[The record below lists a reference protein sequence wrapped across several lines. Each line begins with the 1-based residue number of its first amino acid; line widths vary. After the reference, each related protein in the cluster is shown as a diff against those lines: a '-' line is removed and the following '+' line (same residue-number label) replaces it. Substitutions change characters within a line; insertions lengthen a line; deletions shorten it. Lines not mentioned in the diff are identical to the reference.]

1 MGRALGRI
9 RLGPAAGVNAP
20 RGVAARRRGRGAER
34 NSKLRGWARCGFQLR
49 TFLRPSTS
57 VALSMVFFSFEKGEE
72 FPDPAQIRLEF
83 RIRV

>member
-57 VALSMVFFSFEKGEE
+57 VALSMFFLKTLNNLLNYA
-72 FPDPAQIRLEF
+72 PWNT
-83 RIRV
+83 